1 MQVDPTGL
9 ALAAQRIADVLAEL
23 MGGDPAHP
31 PLGADPASAG
41 AAVRLSTAGA
51 LLVAAIGE
59 QALGLAATAAQL
71 LNVSTMFEVQDLYNK
86 SGLEKLGIPDMV
98 SVTGWAPSAPPMP
111 PDIRPPLV
119 PPPPVPGEALA
130 TAVHSGDPNAGEAF
144 ISAWTQLV
152 SALQG
157 AADTVRSL
165 GEQLPEQWDSP
176 VSTDAVRDHLYRY
189 ADALDTSASRAHTL
203 AWQASRH
210 GEQNAQARNDIPS
223 PQQFAQLRQQIQTV
237 SAANIA
243 SGGKYAAQLSQLLGE
258 KTALDTKATQGYNAF
273 HSETEATTAGD
284 GEGVDGVAGPGGVPG
299 DPATGTGTDPRKAG
313 KAGDEMSP
321 EKAGQ
326 LASMLPQ
333 LMQTL
338 MGAAGG
344 LVGGAVQMV
353 GKAPETLMQAG
364 SQLAGTASQGLGGL
378 MKPGLDKGE
387 LEKTSRPFDSGPGA
401 GRSAGEGAAG
411 GTMPAGGGLGS
422 AGGIGL
428 PAVTPTTGPP
438 PHLPSMP
445 SGGLPQ
451 PVSPAAGSSGM
462 MPMGMP
468 LGGLG
473 GAAQG
478 GGAGGHG
485 GQAPPQRTK
494 NVVVPPEPHTESV
507 TGKVNSD
514 RIAMSSTGRDG
525 TEPEPPDDG
534 PSQSPRPV
542 VRRITMP
549 SRDDEP

>member
-1 MQVDPTGL
+1 MHVDPSGL
-9 ALAAQRIADVLAEL
+9 ASAAQRIADVLAEL

-51 LLVAAIGE
+51 SLVAAIGE
-59 QALGLAATAAQL
+59 QVLGLAATAAQL
-71 LNVSTMFEVQDLYNK
+71 VNVSTTFEVQDLYNK

-98 SVTGWAPSAPPMP
+98 SVTGWAPPSPPMP

-130 TAVHSGDPNAGEAF
+130 TAVHSGDPSAGDAF

-157 AADTVRSL
+157 AADTVRTV

-189 ADALDTSASRAHTL
+189 ADALDTSASRAQTL

-210 GEQNAQARNDIPS
+210 GEQNVQARSDIPS
-223 PQQFAQLRQQIQTV
+223 PEQFAEVRRQIQTV

-243 SGGKYAAQLSQLLGE
+243 SGGKYAAQLGQLLGE
-258 KTALDTKATQGYNAF
+258 KTALDAKATQGYGAF
-273 HSETEATTAGD
+273 HSETESTTAGD
-284 GEGVDGVAGPGGVPG
+284 GEGVAGPGGVPG
-299 DPATGTGTDPRKAG
+299 SPAAGDGKDPGPPGTG
-313 KAGDEMSP
+313 AGDQQVSP

-333 LMQTL
+333 LIPTML
-338 MGAAGG
+338 GAAGG

-353 GKAPETLMQAG
+353 GKVPETLMEAG
-364 SQLAGTASQGLGGL
+364 SQLAGTAGQSLGGL
-378 MKPGLDKGE
+378 MNPGLDKGA
-387 LEKTSRPFDSGPGA
+387 LETGSRPVDSGPGA
-401 GRSAGEGAAG
+401 GRSAGEGGAG

-422 AGGIGL
+422 

-438 PHLPSMP
+438 PQLPSMP

-451 PVSPAAGSSGM
+451 PVSPAAGSSGV

-468 LGGLG
+468 LGGLA
-473 GAAQG
+473 GAGQG

-485 GQAPPQRTK
+485 GQEPPQRAK
-494 NVVVPPEPHTESV
+494 KVVVPPEPHTESV
-507 TGKVNSD
+507 TGRVNSD
-514 RIAMSSTGRDG
+514 RIAMSSAGRDD

-534 PSQSPRPV
+534 RSQSPRSV

>member
-51 LLVAAIGE
+51 SLVAVIGE

-71 LNVSTMFEVQDLYNK
+71 VNVSTAFAVQDLYNK
-86 SGLEKLGIPDMV
+86 SGLEKLGVPDLV
-98 SVTGWAPSAPPMP
+98 PVTGWAPPSPPIP

-130 TAVHSGDPNAGEAF
+130 TAVHAGDPSAGEAF

-152 SALQG
+152 SALEG
-157 AADTVRSL
+157 AADTVRQVGNS
-165 GEQLPEQWDSP
+165 LPEQWDSP

-189 ADALDTSASRAHTL
+189 AQALDTSASRAHTL
-203 AWQASRH
+203 AWQADQHS
-210 GEQNAQARNDIPS
+210 GQIVQARNDIPS
-223 PQQFAQLRQQIQTV
+223 PHQFAQLRQQIQTV

-243 SGGKYAAQLSQLLGE
+243 SGGKYAGQLAQLLGE
-258 KTALDTKATQGYNAF
+258 KTALDSKATQGYSAF
-273 HSETEATTAGD
+273 HAETEATTAGD
-284 GEGVDGVAGPGGVPG
+284 GEGVDAVAGAGGVPG
-299 DPATGTGTDPRKAG
+299 DAAAGVGPEPPKAG

-344 LVGGAVQMV
+344 LVGGAVQMI

-364 SQLAGTASQGLGGL
+364 SQLAGTASQSLGGL

-387 LEKTSRPFDSGPGA
+387 RETAGSFDGGPGV
-401 GRSAGEGAAG
+401 GRSAGKGAAG
-411 GTMPAGGGLGS
+411 GTMPAGGGVGS
-422 AGGIGL
+422 ASDL

-468 LGGLG
+468 MGGLA
-473 GAAQG
+473 GAGQG

-485 GQAPPQRTK
+485 GQEPSQRPK
-494 NVVVPPEPHTESV
+494 KLVVPPEPHTESV
-507 TGKVNSD
+507 TGKVNAD

-534 PSQSPRPV
+534 PPQAPRPV

-549 SRDDEP
+549 SRDNGP

>member
-1 MQVDPTGL
+1 MHVDPTGL
-9 ALAAQRIADVLAEL
+9 ASAAQRIADVLAEL

-51 LLVAAIGE
+51 SLVAVIGE

-71 LNVSTMFEVQDLYNK
+71 LNVTTTFVAQDEFNK
-86 SGLEKLGIPDMV
+86 SGLEKLGVPDMV
-98 SVTGWAPSAPPMP
+98 SVTGWAPPSPPIP
-111 PDIRPPLV
+111 PDIRPPLA

-152 SALQG
+152 SALES
-157 AADTVRSL
+157 AADTVRSV
-165 GEQLPEQWDSP
+165 GAQLPEQWDSP

-189 ADALDTSASRAHTL
+189 AQALDTSASRARTL
-203 AWQASRH
+203 AWQARRH

-223 PQQFAQLRQQIQTV
+223 PQQFAALRQQIQTV

-243 SGGKYAAQLSQLLGE
+243 SGGKYAAQLGQLLGE
-258 KTALDTKATQGYNAF
+258 KTALDTKATQGYGAF
-273 HSETEATTAGD
+273 HTETQTTTAGD
-284 GEGVDGVAGPGGVPG
+284 GDAADGVAGQGGVPG
-299 DPATGTGTDPRKAG
+299 HPAAGDGTDARQPG
-313 KAGDEMSP
+313 KGGGGEQMSP

-333 LMQTL
+333 LIPTVL
-338 MGAAGG
+338 GAAGG
-344 LVGGAVQMV
+344 LVGGALQMV

-364 SQLAGTASQGLGGL
+364 SQMAGQVSQSLGGL
-378 MKPGLDKGE
+378 MKQGLDKGE
-387 LEKTSRPFDSGPGA
+387 LEKASRPLDTGLGA
-401 GRSAGEGAAG
+401 GKSHGAGGGG
-411 GTMPAGGGLGS
+411 GTMPAGGGPVS
-422 AGGIGL
+422 TP

-451 PVSPAAGSSGM
+451 PVSPAAGSSAM

-468 LGGLG
+468 LGGLA
-473 GAAQG
+473 GAAHG
-478 GGAGGHG
+478 GGGGGHG
-485 GQAPPQRTK
+485 GQESPPRPK
-494 NVVVPPEPHTESV
+494 KVVVPPEPHTESV

-514 RIAMSSTGRDG
+514 RIAMSAAGRDG
-525 TEPEPPDDG
+525 TEPEPPDDDG
-534 PSQSPRPV
+534 PPPRPV

>member
-1 MQVDPTGL
+1 MHVDPTGL
-9 ALAAQRIADVLAEL
+9 ASAAQRIADVLAEL

-51 LLVAAIGE
+51 SLVAVIGE

-71 LNVSTMFEVQDLYNK
+71 LNVTTTFVAQHEFNK
-86 SGLEKLGIPDMV
+86 SGLEKLGVPDMV
-98 SVTGWAPSAPPMP
+98 SVTGWAPPSPPIP
-111 PDIRPPLV
+111 PDIRPPLA

-152 SALQG
+152 SALES
-157 AADTVRSL
+157 AADTVRSV
-165 GEQLPEQWDSP
+165 GVQLPEQWDSP

-189 ADALDTSASRAHTL
+189 AQALDTSASRARTL
-203 AWQASRH
+203 AWQAGRH
-210 GEQNAQARNDIPS
+210 REQNAQARSDIPS
-223 PQQFAQLRQQIQTV
+223 PQQFAALRQQIQTV

-243 SGGKYAAQLSQLLGE
+243 SGGKYAAQLGQLLGE
-258 KTALDTKATQGYNAF
+258 KTALDTKATQGYGAF
-273 HSETEATTAGD
+273 HTETQTTTAGD
-284 GEGVDGVAGPGGVPG
+284 GDAADGVAGQGGVPG
-299 DPATGTGTDPRKAG
+299 HPAAGDGTDARQPG
-313 KAGDEMSP
+313 KGGGGEQKSP

-333 LMQTL
+333 LIPTVL
-338 MGAAGG
+338 GAAGG
-344 LVGGAVQMV
+344 LVGGALQMV

-364 SQLAGTASQGLGGL
+364 SQMAGQVSQSLSGL
-378 MKPGLDKGE
+378 MKQGLDKGE
-387 LEKTSRPFDSGPGA
+387 LEKASRPLDTGLGA
-401 GRSAGEGAAG
+401 GKSHGAG
-411 GTMPAGGGLGS
+411 GGGGIMPAGGGPVS
-422 AGGIGL
+422 TP

-468 LGGLG
+468 MGGLA
-473 GAAQG
+473 GAAHG
-478 GGAGGHG
+478 GGGGGHG
-485 GQAPPQRTK
+485 GQESPPRPK
-494 NVVVPPEPHTESV
+494 KVVVPPEPHTESV

-514 RIAMSSTGRDG
+514 RIAMSSARRDG
-525 TEPEPPDDG
+525 AEPEPPDDDG
-534 PSQSPRPV
+534 PPPRPV

>member
-1 MQVDPTGL
+1 MQVDPSGL
-9 ALAAQRIADVLAEL
+9 ASAAQRIADVLADL

-41 AAVRLSTAGA
+41 AAGRLSTAAA

-71 LNVSTMFEVQDLYNK
+71 VNVSTMFEVQDLYNK
-86 SGLEKLGIPDMV
+86 SGLENLGVPDMV
-98 SVTGWAPSAPPMP
+98 SVTGWAPPSPPMP

-119 PPPPVPGEALA
+119 PPPPVPGEVLA
-130 TAVHSGDPNAGEAF
+130 TAVLSGDPNAGEAF

-157 AADTVRSL
+157 AADTVRTV

-203 AWQASRH
+203 AWQAGRH
-210 GEQNAQARNDIPS
+210 GEQNVQARSDIPS
-223 PQQFAQLRQQIQTV
+223 PEQFAEVRRQIQTV

-243 SGGKYAAQLSQLLGE
+243 SGGKYAAQLGQLLGE
-258 KTALDTKATQGYNAF
+258 KTALDARATQGYSAF
-273 HSETEATTAGD
+273 HSETESTTAGD
-284 GEGVDGVAGPGGVPG
+284 GEGVAGPGGVPG
-299 DPATGTGTDPRKAG
+299 SPAAGDGKDPGRPGTGAG
-313 KAGDEMSP
+313 AQQVSP

-333 LMQTL
+333 LIPTVL
-338 MGAAGG
+338 GAAGG
-344 LVGGAVQMV
+344 LVGGALQMV
-353 GKAPETLMQAG
+353 GKVPETLMQAG
-364 SQLAGTASQGLGGL
+364 SQLAGTASQSLGGL
-378 MKPGLDKGE
+378 LGKGE
-387 LEKTSRPFDSGPGA
+387 LPSRPLDSGPGA

-411 GTMPAGGGLGS
+411 GTMPAGGGVGS
-422 AGGIGL
+422 AGGGGL

-468 LGGLG
+468 MGGLA
-473 GAAQG
+473 GATQG

-485 GQAPPQRTK
+485 GQEPPQRAK
-494 NVVVPPEPHTESV
+494 KVVVPPEPHTESV
-507 TGKVNSD
+507 TGRVNSD
-514 RIAMSSTGRDG
+514 RIAMSTSGRDG

-549 SRDDEP
+549 SPGDEP

>member
-9 ALAAQRIADVLAEL
+9 VLAAQRIADVLAEL

-51 LLVAAIGE
+51 SLVAAIGE

-71 LNVSTMFEVQDLYNK
+71 LNVSTAFEIQDLYNK
-86 SGLEKLGIPDMV
+86 SGLEKLGIPDLV
-98 SVTGWAPSAPPMP
+98 PVTGWAPPSPPMP

-144 ISAWTQLV
+144 ISAWAQLV

-157 AADTVRSL
+157 AADTVRQVSNS
-165 GEQLPEQWDSP
+165 LPEQWDSP

-189 ADALDTSASRAHTL
+189 ADTLDTSAARARTL
-203 AWQASRH
+203 AWQADQHS
-210 GEQNAQARNDIPS
+210 GQIVQARNDIPS

-243 SGGKYAAQLSQLLGE
+243 SGGKYAAQLVQLLGE
-258 KTALDTKATQGYNAF
+258 KTALDAKATQGYSTF

-284 GEGVDGVAGPGGVPG
+284 GEGVDAVAGAGGVPG
-299 DPATGTGTDPRKAG
+299 DPAAGAGPGKAG

-364 SQLAGTASQGLGGL
+364 SQLAGTASQSLGGL

-387 LEKTSRPFDSGPGA
+387 LASRPLDGGPGA
-401 GRSAGEGAAG
+401 GRSAGGGAAG

-422 AGGIGL
+422 TGGVGL

-451 PVSPAAGSSGM
+451 PVSPAAGTSGM

-468 LGGLG
+468 MGGL
-473 GAAQG
+473 AAPG

-485 GQAPPQRTK
+485 GQDPAQRPK
-494 NVVVPPEPHTESV
+494 KVVVPPEPHTESV
-507 TGKVNSD
+507 TGKPNAD

-534 PSQSPRPV
+534 PPQSPRPV

>member
-1 MQVDPTGL
+1 MQVDPSGL
-9 ALAAQRIADVLAEL
+9 AAAEQRIADVLAEL

-41 AAVRLSTAGA
+41 AAARLSTAGA

-71 LNVSTMFEVQDLYNK
+71 VNVSTAFEVQDLSNK
-86 SGLEKLGIPDMV
+86 SGLENLGVPDTV
-98 SVTGWAPSAPPMP
+98 SVTGWAPPSPPIP

-119 PPPPVPGEALA
+119 APPPVPGEALA
-130 TAVHSGDPNAGEAF
+130 TAVHAGDPNAGEAF

-157 AADTVRSL
+157 AADTVRTV

-203 AWQASRH
+203 AWQAVRH
-210 GEQNAQARNDIPS
+210 GEQNVQARSDIPS
-223 PQQFAQLRQQIQTV
+223 PEQFAEVRRQIQTV

-243 SGGKYAAQLSQLLGE
+243 SGGKYAAQLGQLLGE
-258 KTALDTKATQGYNAF
+258 KTALDAKATQGYGAF
-273 HSETEATTAGD
+273 HSETESTTAGD
-284 GEGVDGVAGPGGVPG
+284 GDGVAGPGGVPG
-299 DPATGTGTDPRKAG
+299 SPAAGDGKDPARPGTG
-313 KAGDEMSP
+313 AGDQQVSP

-333 LMQTL
+333 LIPTVL
-338 MGAAGG
+338 GAAGG
-344 LVGGAVQMV
+344 LVGEALQMV
-353 GKAPETLMQAG
+353 GKVPETLMQAG
-364 SQLAGTASQGLGGL
+364 SQLAGTASQSLGGL
-378 MKPGLDKGE
+378 LDKGG
-387 LEKTSRPFDSGPGA
+387 LEKASRPLDSGPGA
-401 GRSAGEGAAG
+401 GGAGGGAAG
-411 GTMPAGGGLGS
+411 GTVPAGGGLGS

-468 LGGLG
+468 MGGLA
-473 GAAQG
+473 GATQG

-485 GQAPPQRTK
+485 GQEPPQRAK
-494 NVVVPPEPHTESV
+494 KVVVPPEPHTESV
-507 TGKVNSD
+507 TGRVNSD

-534 PSQSPRPV
+534 PWQSPRPV

>member
-1 MQVDPTGL
+1 VIQVDPTGL
-9 ALAAQRIADVLAEL
+9 ASAAQRIADVLAEL

-31 PLGADPASAG
+31 PLGADLVSAG
-41 AAVRLSTAGA
+41 AAARLSTAGA
-51 LLVAAIGE
+51 SLVAVIGE

-71 LNVSTMFEVQDLYNK
+71 LNVSTTFEAQDLYNK
-86 SGLEKLGIPDMV
+86 SGLENLGVPDMV
-98 SVTGWAPSAPPMP
+98 PVTGWAPPSPPMP
-111 PDIRPPLV
+111 PDIRPLLT

-130 TAVHSGDPNAGEAF
+130 TAVHSGDPNAGEGF

-157 AADTVRSL
+157 AADTVRSV
-165 GEQLPEQWDSP
+165 GNSLPEQWDSP
-176 VSTDAVRDHLYRY
+176 VSTEAVRDHLYRY
-189 ADALDTSASRAHTL
+189 AEALDTSASRAHTL

-210 GEQNAQARNDIPS
+210 GEQNVQARNDIPS

-258 KTALDTKATQGYNAF
+258 KTALDSKATQGYSAF

-284 GEGVDGVAGPGGVPG
+284 GDATSGVAGSGGVPG
-299 DPATGTGTDPRKAG
+299 DPAAGIGQDPRKSGTA
-313 KAGDEMSP
+313 AGDEQLSP

-333 LMQTL
+333 LIPTVL
-338 MGAAGG
+338 GAVGG
-344 LVGGAVQMV
+344 LVGGALQMV

-364 SQLAGTASQGLGGL
+364 SQLVGTAGQSLGGL
-378 MKPGLDKGE
+378 MKQGLDTRDV
-387 LEKTSRPFDSGPGA
+387 EKASRPLDTGKGLGA
-401 GRSAGEGAAG
+401 GGAG
-411 GTMPAGGGLGS
+411 GGATMPAGGGLGS
-422 AGGIGL
+422 TP

-438 PHLPSMP
+438 PNLPSMP

-468 LGGLG
+468 LGGLA
-473 GAAQG
+473 GAGHG

-485 GQAPPQRTK
+485 GQEPPQRPK
-494 NVVVPPEPHTESV
+494 KVVVPPEPHTESV
-507 TGKVNSD
+507 TGKVNAD
-514 RIAMSSTGRDG
+514 RIALSSTAGPGD
-525 TEPEPPDDG
+525 EPPSGDDP
-534 PSQSPRPV
+534 PSGRPV

-549 SRDDEP
+549 SRDDT

>member
-9 ALAAQRIADVLAEL
+9 ALAAQGIADALAEL

-41 AAVRLSTAGA
+41 AAARLSTAGA
-51 LLVAAIGE
+51 SLVAAIGE

-71 LNVSTMFEVQDLYNK
+71 VNVSTTFEVQDLYNK

-98 SVTGWAPSAPPMP
+98 SVTGWAPPSPPMP

-130 TAVHSGDPNAGEAF
+130 TAVHSGDPNAGDAF

-157 AADTVRSL
+157 AADTVRTV
-165 GEQLPEQWDSP
+165 GEQLPETWDSP

-189 ADALDTSASRAHTL
+189 ADALDTSASRAQML

-210 GEQNAQARNDIPS
+210 GEQNVQARSDIPS
-223 PQQFAQLRQQIQTV
+223 PEQFAEVRQQIQTV

-243 SGGKYAAQLSQLLGE
+243 SGGKYAAQLGQLLGE
-258 KTALDTKATQGYNAF
+258 KTALDAKATQGYGAF
-273 HSETEATTAGD
+273 HSETESTTAGD
-284 GEGVDGVAGPGGVPG
+284 GEGVAGPGGAPG
-299 DPATGTGTDPRKAG
+299 SPAAGDGTDPARPG
-313 KAGDEMSP
+313 TGAGDQQVSP

-333 LMQTL
+333 LIPTML
-338 MGAAGG
+338 GAAGG

-353 GKAPETLMQAG
+353 GKVPETLMEAG
-364 SQLAGTASQGLGGL
+364 SQLAGTASQSLGGL
-378 MKPGLDKGE
+378 MNPGLGE
-387 LEKTSRPFDSGPGA
+387 QENASRPLDSGSGVGGA
-401 GRSAGEGAAG
+401 GGGAAG

-422 AGGIGL
+422 

-438 PHLPSMP
+438 PQLPSMP

-451 PVSPAAGSSGM
+451 PVSPGAGSSGM

-468 LGGLG
+468 VGGLA
-473 GAAQG
+473 GAGQG

-485 GQAPPQRTK
+485 GQEPTQRAK
-494 NVVVPPEPHTESV
+494 KVVVPPEPHTESV
-507 TGKVNSD
+507 TGRVNSD
-514 RIAMSSTGRDG
+514 RIAMSSAGRDG
-525 TEPEPPDDG
+525 AEPEPPDDG
-534 PSQSPRPV
+534 PSPSPRPV
-542 VRRITMP
+542 VRRITMA